1 MDQND
6 LKTIQIT
13 IAGRIFPLKVNRVE
27 EQIALNV
34 EQELNDMISSYQQQ
48 YASRDKLDCVI
59 MTMLKL
65 VFDQKKSV
73 QQDIS
78 DTDVILQKVDSIN
91 AMLETVR
98 T

>member
-13 IAGRIFPLKVNRVE
+13 IAGRIFPLKVNSVE

-65 VFDQKKSV
+65 VFDQKKSA

-91 AMLETVR
+91 DMLETVR